1 MTFTIGKNIY
11 KNLVIKVFTLIMVF
25 IFSFV
30 VISSLIQKPKET
42 KADAIVI
49 PSLVVGGILS
59 IMGALGISN
68 ILDSNMSGSDISDFI
83 INDMGLSNYTDS
95 QGRTLGSFGVDAV
108 AFESGRIL
116 LSNAFANFGKEFTE
130 EYIQS
135 NNITVD
141 NSSNSVV
148 GHFLDVYSGV
158 YRVTLD
164 GVNTVNPSSYSQ
176 FFYSDLPIVNSY
188 NDVVSSGFLF
198 SVSPSNPIYN
208 LYFYKYG
215 SSNYF
220 VGAFDSTSSIYSSGV
235 IGNPSEGLGN
245 YFILYPTSNY
255 LYYLA
260 YDSNDNYIY
269 TYYASSSVLNGFTV
283 PQSSVLVSSLD
294 PTYEDYQQAFDDA
307 VRPDTEENED
317 EKTVAI
323 PWAGD
328 DLNTID
334 DFIDQILAGDITIDL
349 AEEIAEPATTY
360 SQETESTTLID
371 GQAPFNNY
379 MPGGSFFDNLQSVF
393 PFCLPFDFV
402 TAINLL
408 NADPVAPEFDFVLA
422 GGGYFEDL
430 ETTIS
435 LEDFESVAG
444 VFRTLMLI
452 LFIIGLIFAT
462 RKLIMWWPSG

>member
-1 MTFTIGKNIY
+1 
-11 KNLVIKVFTLIMVF
+11 
-25 IFSFV
+25 
-30 VISSLIQKPKET
+30 
-42 KADAIVI
+42 
-49 PSLVVGGILS
+49 
-59 IMGALGISN
+59 MGALGISN
-68 ILDSNMSGSDISDFI
+68 ILDSNVSGSDISDFI

-130 EYIQS
+130 DYISS
-135 NNITVD
+135 NNITI
-141 NSSNSVV
+141 NNGRSHTIGNLLNLN
-148 GHFLDVYSGV
+148 GKVYAI
-158 YRVTLD
+158 
-164 GVNTVNPSSYSQ
+164 SYYDS
-176 FFYSDLPIVNSY
+176 L
-188 NDVVSSGFLF
+188 
-198 SVSPSNPIYN
+198 
-208 LYFYKYG
+208 
-215 SSNYF
+215 
-220 VGAFDSTSSIYSSGV
+220 STSSYLNNVSFISKSDVPLFFSGMTYSDCYQLGYDSSKIQLNGLMVRNDTFNFIFFRLNGETWSYTVNSSPDYNFSFALDSSGNLFGVYSDSSNLFKYSSRMFYIGV
-235 IGNPSEGLGN
+235 TFP
-245 YFILYPTSNY
+245 
-255 LYYLA
+255 
-260 YDSNDNYIY
+260 
-269 TYYASSSVLNGFTV
+269 SSSVLE
-283 PQSSVLVSSLD
+283 SSLD

-317 EKTVAI
+317 KKTVAI